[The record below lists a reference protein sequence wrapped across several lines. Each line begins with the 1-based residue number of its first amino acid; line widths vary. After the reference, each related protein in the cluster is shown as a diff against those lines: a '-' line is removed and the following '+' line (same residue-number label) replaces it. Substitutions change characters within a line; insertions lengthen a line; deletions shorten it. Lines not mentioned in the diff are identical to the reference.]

1 MRLYDF
7 KRGHK
12 KGLDDIANIMREIFG
27 EVREENGHLFSSFG
41 ALEKIEVWIEN
52 GKMAAETESKKVESN
67 LAQET
72 LRRWNDFL
80 FKVTG
85 YTAKE
90 RKKKMTKT

>member
-12 KGLDDIANIMREIFG
+12 KTLKEIATIMENLFG
-27 EVREENGHLFSSFG
+27 EVREENGHLFASYG
-41 ALEKIEVWIEN
+41 GLEKIEVWLEGN
-52 GKMAAETESKKVESN
+52 KMAVETESKRVDSA

-72 LRRWNDFL
+72 LKRWNEFL
-80 FKVTG
+80 FLVTG